1 MRKFNHLT
9 FLLVLAAA
17 RVAAQPAPADNT
29 PANPDDVSI
38 KEAEA
43 PKLIVT
49 KGAKDTLSV
58 DFPNEDIRTIL
69 RNVADLFE
77 LNLVIPDTLQ
87 GKASIKLRDVTWR
100 QIFQVVLSPAG
111 YTFIEDNNII
121 KIVSLDSVQHEETT
135 TEVFILNYAK
145 AADIQPS
152 ISPMIDATAGGK
164 IQVDN
169 RANALIITERPTR
182 IKRISAILVNLD
194 KPTQQVMIESKF
206 IEVTDTSQKNLGVN
220 WSSLS
225 GYGVSAGPFAHS
237 YSQASG
243 VTNNNGTTGTNIN

>member
-17 RVAAQPAPADNT
+17 RVAAQAAPAENP
-29 PANPDDVSI
+29 PANSGDVSI
-38 KEAEA
+38 KETEA
-43 PKLIVT
+43 PKLIVS

-100 QIFQVVLSPAG
+100 QIFQVVLAPAG

-121 KIVSLDSVQHEETT
+121 KVVTIDSLNQEPVTT
-135 TEVFILNYAK
+135 QVFILNYAK
-145 AADIQPS
+145 ADDIKPS
-152 ISPMIDATAGGK
+152 VSPMVEAAAGGK
-164 IQVDN
+164 I
-169 RANALIITERPTR
+169 
-182 IKRISAILVNLD
+182 
-194 KPTQQVMIESKF
+194 
-206 IEVTDTSQKNLGVN
+206 EV
-220 WSSLS
+220 
-225 GYGVSAGPFAHS
+225 
-237 YSQASG
+237 
-243 VTNNNGTTGTNIN
+243 